1 MDYVRRFEQAFDVQK
16 IAELYDRGMFYRL
29 TSMANFAQELGISI
43 GEVTNAL
50 YDIEDVYNILLEVD
64 SYKDVVINPYGFSY
78 ND

>member
-1 MDYVRRFEQAFDVQK
+1 MDYVRRFEQAFDVHK

-29 TSMANFAQELGISI
+29 TSMENFAQELGISI